1 MDRNFQRALKLVLK
15 HEGGWSDHPADPGG
29 ATNKGVTL
37 ATFRRYV
44 KADASKADLRAI
56 TDEQVATVYYRHYW
70 AAVMAHELPS
80 GLDYA
85 VFDFA
90 VNSGPGRA
98 AKYLQA
104 IVGAK
109 QDGRV
114 GPETLKAVAKHNAGT
129 LINSLCDRRMAF
141 LKGLKTWPTF
151 RKGWTTRVADVR
163 EQALA
168 WVGKPADIKKV
179 EVPVEVEVEKPVV
192 PEKVETKVKEK
203 SGFWQWLT
211 GLLGSGALG
220 FGWLAGM
227 DWEAIVA
234 GGAVLIVMLVIL
246 LLMRRQIVA
255 AVKEIKAEVADG

>member
-1 MDRNFQRALKLVLK
+1 MDRNFERALKLVLK

-44 KADASKADLRAI
+44 KADATKADLRAI

-70 AAVMAHELPS
+70 AAVMAHELPA

-90 VNSGPGRA
+90 VNSGPSRA

-104 IVGAK
+104 FVGTK

-114 GPETLKAVAKHNAGT
+114 GPETLKAVAKHDAST
-129 LINSLCDRRMAF
+129 LIDALCDKRMAF

-151 RKGWTTRVADVR
+151 KKGWTSRVADVR
-163 EQALA
+163 AQALA
-168 WVGKPADIKKV
+168 WVGRPADVQK
-179 EVPVEVEVEKPVV
+179 VEVEVEKPVV
-192 PEKVETKVKEK
+192 PEKVDKEVKQK
-203 SGFWQWLT
+203 TNWLT
-211 GLLGSGALG
+211 YIFGAGGIGSGAIAFLRDAD
-220 FGWLAGM
+220 WQTIAALMAGGV
-227 DWEAIVA
+227 VA
-234 GGAVLIVMLVIL
+234 GALSLAAGIWIV
-246 LLMRRQIVA
+246 RRIKA
-255 AVKEIKAEVADG
+255 IKAEIAA